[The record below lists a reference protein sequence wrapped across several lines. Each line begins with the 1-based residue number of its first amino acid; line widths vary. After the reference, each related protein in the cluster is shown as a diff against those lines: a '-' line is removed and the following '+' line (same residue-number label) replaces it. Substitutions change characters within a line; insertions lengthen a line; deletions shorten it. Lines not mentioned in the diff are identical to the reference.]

1 MLHSYHPRSFSL
13 EHEKEK
19 MKEVPKIAFSKI
31 HQKIPTWADFFGTV
45 RSKKV
50 IVGNCLYVK
59 PVWKAKLADKKVKT
73 ESFSVFFRLSFFAKV
88 IASEAFQARNSCQ
101 TSLPAF
107 KHNEWDETSFC
118 CRLIAKEKP
127 KNNKLNK
134 KIGTNVKMFW
144 CLLGGG
150 WQFSLKVC
158 SCCKLSSWRGTASAL
173 ETGKFSPVSSLDRF

>member
-1 MLHSYHPRSFSL
+1 
-13 EHEKEK
+13 

-50 IVGNCLYVK
+50 IVGNCLYIK
-59 PVWKAKLADKKVKT
+59 PVWKAKLADKKAKT
-73 ESFSVFFRLSFFAKV
+73 ESFSVFFRVSFFAKV

-107 KHNEWDETSFC
+107 RHNEWDETSFY
-118 CRLIAKEKP
+118 CRPIAKKSP
-127 KNNKLNK
+127 KMINWTKDLGQMRK
-134 KIGTNVKMFW
+134 
-144 CLLGGG
+144 CSGGG

>member
-1 MLHSYHPRSFSL
+1 
-13 EHEKEK
+13 

-50 IVGNCLYVK
+50 IVGNCLNVK

-107 KHNEWDETSFC
+107 KHNEWDETSFY
-118 CRLIAKEKP
+118 CRPIAKKSP
-127 KNNKLNK
+127 KMINWTKKLGQMWK
-134 KIGTNVKMFW
+134 
-144 CLLGGG
+144 
-150 WQFSLKVC
+150 C
-158 SCCKLSSWRGTASAL
+158 SGVYLVVAD
-173 ETGKFSPVSSLDRF
+173 SSLWKFAPAVNFLLEGEPRPRSKRGNFPLFLLLTAFNPAI